1 MNVARNERLLSE
13 NEGAGRSGESRA
25 RRFQHYNIR
34 KARGAEM
41 RIRHHADRRGPKPL
55 NKGLNSISVRNY
67 QR

>member
-1 MNVARNERLLSE
+1 MMNVARNERLLSE
-13 NEGAGRSGESRA
+13 VSERVNRAKVASEGP
-25 RRFQHYNIR
+25 QYNIR

-55 NKGLNSISVRNY
+55 NKGLDSISFRNY